1 MIEIMRE
8 QQKRFPSP
16 SRKKGT
22 GSKHFTPYQHT
33 QRRQPNLDF
42 DPYASFTARSQAPS
56 SPGDRARQAA
66 RWLKEQRQSMNEES
80 YAHQEYKQRA
90 LNQDRANREKLK
102 LDSRESLDAKLI
114 PLLGDYSSIVLS
126 VVIIVHIFNLSSFRD
141 YVFFGCL

>member
-1 MIEIMRE
+1 
-8 QQKRFPSP
+8 
-16 SRKKGT
+16 
-22 GSKHFTPYQHT
+22 
-33 QRRQPNLDF
+33 
-42 DPYASFTARSQAPS
+42 
-56 SPGDRARQAA
+56 
-66 RWLKEQRQSMNEES
+66 MNEES

-114 PLLGDYSSIVLS
+114 PLLGDYSSVVLS